1 MYFKKEARDDEY
13 RIPIIFRKR
22 KRKKRKEKKRR
33 MMEGEGEGQRVEG
46 YWKVIDDRSI
56 ESTKE

>member
-22 KRKKRKEKKRR
+22 KRKKKKRKEKKNDGGGRGGTESGGIL
-33 MMEGEGEGQRVEG
+33 EG
-46 YWKVIDDRSI
+46 D
-56 ESTKE
+56 